1 MRRGERG
8 CGWDEGER
16 EGVGGMRR
24 GERVCGWD
32 EEGREGVWVE

>member
-16 EGVGGMRR
+16 EGVGGMRGR
-24 GERVCGWD
+24 ERV
-32 EEGREGVWVE
+32 WVG